1 MVTQS
6 RRSAIAILVLG
17 LFVFWALIFD
27 PTAGAKLPAAVVP
40 ARNAPTPQDEPAQ
53 IASAAAS
60 EPTDDTAVADDTP
73 VASALQTLRVRAGDT
88 LMGLLQQLGIGAAPA
103 QAAINALKP
112 EWDPRGLQVG
122 QEIAVDLDE
131 DGLKELRLSPDFQ
144 SDLILTRGDDGHF
157 DASTVPRDLD
167 SVPVRVA
174 GIVKTSLFD
183 AASDAGMPPPVL
195 ANLIQAFSY
204 DVDFQREIQPGDR
217 FEILY
222 KQTID
227 SQSGKPVGGGELV
240 YAAMTLSG
248 RSLQLYRYTPAGG
261 SSGFYTADGS
271 NVKKALLRTPVD
283 GARISS
289 TFGLRHHPILGYTA
303 MHKGVDFAV
312 PAGTPVMASG
322 DGVIEMAGRDGG
334 YGNMVVIRHTA
345 RYSTAYAHMS
355 RFARGIKRG
364 VHVTQGEVIGYV
376 GSTGLATGPNLHYEV
391 RVNDHAV
398 NPMGVRMQ
406 ATRKLGGAEL
416 AAFRRHE
423 AQIAQRIAALRRSDT
438 VAAR

>member
-6 RRSAIAILVLG
+6 RRSAIAMLVLG
-17 LFVFWALIFD
+17 LFIFWALLFD
-27 PTAGAKLPAAVVP
+27 PTAGAKLPPAAVS
-40 ARNAPTPQDEPAQ
+40 ARNAPAPQAEPAQ
-53 IASAAAS
+53 TASATAS
-60 EPTDDTAVADDTP
+60 EPADETPAADETP

-122 QEIAVDLDE
+122 QEIAVGLDE

-167 SVPVRVA
+167 SVPLRVA
-174 GIVKTSLFD
+174 GVVRTSLFD
-183 AASDAGMPPPVL
+183 AASDAGMPAAVL
-195 ANLIQAFSY
+195 ADLIQAFSY

-240 YAAMTLSG
+240 YAKMNLSG
-248 RSLQLYRYTPAGG
+248 RVLQLYRYTPAGG
-261 SSGFYTADGS
+261 NPGFYTPDGAS
-271 NVKKALLRTPVD
+271 VKKALLRTPVD

-312 PAGTPVMASG
+312 PAGTPIIASG
-322 DGVIEMAGRDGG
+322 DGVVEMARRDGG
-334 YGNMVVIRHTA
+334 YGNIVVIRHTE

-355 RFARGIKRG
+355 RFARGIKPG
-364 VHVTQGEVIGYV
+364 VHVAQGQVIGYV
-376 GSTGLATGPNLHYEV
+376 GATGLATGPHLHYEV
-391 RVNDHAV
+391 RVNNRAV
-398 NPMGVRMQ
+398 NPLGVRMQ
-406 ATRKLGGAEL
+406 ATKKLDGADL
-416 AAFRRHE
+416 AAFHRHE
-423 AQIAQRIAALRRSDT
+423 AAIAQRVVALRRNA

>member
-1 MVTQS
+1 M
-6 RRSAIAILVLG
+6 LVLG

-27 PTAGAKLPAAVVP
+27 PTAGAKLPAAAMSARHAP
-40 ARNAPTPQDEPAQ
+40 ASQAEPAQ
-53 IASAAAS
+53 TASAPA
-60 EPTDDTAVADDTP
+60 DDAPAADDTP

-167 SVPVRVA
+167 SVPLRVA
-174 GIVKTSLFD
+174 GVVKTSLFD
-183 AASDAGMPPPVL
+183 AASDAGMPSAVL
-195 ANLIQAFSY
+195 ADLIQAFSY

-240 YAAMTLSG
+240 YATMNLSG
-248 RSLQLYRYTPAGG
+248 RVLSLYRYTPAGG
-261 SSGFYTADGS
+261 SPGFYTADGAS
-271 NVKKALLRTPVD
+271 VKKALLRTPVD

-312 PAGTPVMASG
+312 PAGTPIMASG
-322 DGVIEMAGRDGG
+322 DGVVEMAGRDGG
-334 YGNMVVIRHTA
+334 YGNMVVIRHTK

-364 VHVTQGEVIGYV
+364 VHVVQGQVIGYV
-376 GSTGLATGPNLHYEV
+376 GATGLATGPNLHYEV

-406 ATRKLGGAEL
+406 ATRKLEGADL
-416 AAFRRHE
+416 VAFRRHE
-423 AQIAQRIAALRRSDT
+423 ATIAQRVAALRRND
-438 VAAR
+438 VASR